1 MTYNE
6 AVHRR
11 DTAGKYA
18 TKVQGAPTIS
28 LSAPAAEKSTGLA
41 MQRIEDLGLADALGA
56 EAGAEVS
63 RRVAETLDFSD
74 ENITGIANDVVLET
88 RGFSATDFRQAQAG
102 ADVLRSLGDPQ
113 AADAIGRILASAQ
126 GSPAA
131 PRLPDGAAM
140 AGDPRVQAGEVFDE
154 IRTDDGRAF
163 HRRREGVYPGTPS
176 EMRIQANRP
185 LTSEE
190 VRHFAGLVGYSY
202 AANISRDGL
211 PEPAQDSPYS
221 FTVYADTAE
230 SRRSDL
236 AMAMEDFETELA
248 GSILEGSRIRPTKG
262 NTRLVAG
269 FNEPDLRFEIYYDD
283 IAR

>member
-18 TKVQGAPTIS
+18 TKVHGAPPIT
-28 LSAPAAEKSTGLA
+28 LSAPAAEKSTDLA
-41 MQRIEDLGLADALGA
+41 MQRIQDLGLADALDA
-56 EAGAEVS
+56 DAGAEVS
-63 RRVAETLDFSD
+63 RRVAATLDFSD

-102 ADVLRSLGDPQ
+102 ADALRSLGDQQ
-113 AADAIGRILASAQ
+113 AAAAIERILSSAQ
-126 GSPAA
+126 GAPAA
-131 PRLPDGAAM
+131 PRLPEGAAM

-154 IRTDDGRAF
+154 IRTDDGRTF

-176 EMRIQANRP
+176 EMRFQASRP

-190 VRHFAGLVGYSY
+190 VRHFAGIVGYSY
-202 AANISRDGL
+202 AANISRGGMND
-211 PEPAQDSPYS
+211 PEQDSPYS
-221 FTVYADTAE
+221 FTVFADTNE

-236 AMAMEDFETELA
+236 GAAMDKFETDLPEMILN
-248 GSILEGSRIRPTKG
+248 GSQIRPTKA
-262 NTRLVAG
+262 NTRLIEG
-269 FNEPDLRFEIYYDD
+269 FHEPDLKFEIYYDD
-283 IAR
+283 VA